1 MTNMF
6 QEILVIVY
14 LIGKCQLYIYTYYF
28 YLLLI
33 AMFVLYLLV
42 RINLDC
48 LYM

>member
-33 AMFVLYLLV
+33 AMFALYLLV